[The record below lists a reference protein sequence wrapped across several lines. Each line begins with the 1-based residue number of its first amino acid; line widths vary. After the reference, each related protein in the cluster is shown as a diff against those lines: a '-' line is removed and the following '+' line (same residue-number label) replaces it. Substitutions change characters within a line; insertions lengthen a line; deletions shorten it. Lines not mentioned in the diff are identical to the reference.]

1 MGKLGLHW
9 GNRAFRV
16 ASRYSHILTLI
27 AAILAFV
34 PVMGVDWLLDN
45 YVRVRERVQIQS
57 SLEAVNER
65 IESGAYGAIGSL
77 RRILT
82 DSPSLCTP
90 TFVGNVH
97 RELQSSLHL
106 KQVVVE
112 NADGVQYCDA
122 FGMQVEFAPLSASL
136 SIPGQTETMT
146 VGTLPDLPVPVLKVT
161 QAFGTA
167 RLVSAF
173 VPIISSG
180 PDGLLNRFKPTSMV
194 RISLT
199 NGTPVLVAGD
209 PAAFDRGGTEF
220 ISAEV
225 FAGQLPIRIEA
236 AVPFAMV
243 RADYT
248 DLDVSF
254 TIIACLMSGAFL
266 VLALQYVR
274 RSKLPAFDLE
284 RAIAA
289 GEIKPYYQPV
299 INLKSGRLSG
309 CEVLCRWEK
318 RNGELVMP
326 GAFIEY
332 AEITGLAIPMTLSLM
347 QQVRSDLGD
356 LCTEMP
362 DMKIS
367 INLFEG
373 HFRDTSIVDDVQ
385 AIFGASNVSFRQL
398 VFEITERFPLGNSAT
413 AKSVIAGFHAM
424 GVRLAMDD
432 VGTGHSNLAY
442 MQTLGVDVIKIDR
455 VFVDM
460 IKPDTPSVPVL
471 DGLISMCRDLG
482 TEIVAEGVETEAQ
495 ALYLRSRGVVQA
507 QGFLF
512 APALKA
518 TAFRELARALNGRPQ
533 AIPLAVE
540 AAESSVTAN
549 AAA

>member
-1 MGKLGLHW
+1 MHKGESGS
-9 GNRAFRV
+9 GV

-27 AAILAFV
+27 AAILAFL

-45 YVRVRERVQIQS
+45 YVRVRERVQLQS
-57 SLEAVNER
+57 SLEAISER
-65 IESGAYGAIGSL
+65 IETGAYDGIASL
-77 RRILT
+77 RKILA

-90 TFVGNVH
+90 TFIANVH
-97 RELQSSLHL
+97 QEIQRSLYL

-122 FGMQVEFAPLSASL
+122 FGMQVSYSPLSESL
-136 SIPGQTETMT
+136 AIPGHTETLA
-146 VGTLPDLPVPVLKVT
+146 VGALAGLETPVLKVT
-161 QAFGTA
+161 QAFGST
-167 RLVSAF
+167 RLVSAI
-173 VPIISSG
+173 VPIISANRS
-180 PDGLLNRFKPTSMV
+180 GLLSRFKPTAMV
-194 RISLT
+194 RITLT

-209 PAAFDRGGTEF
+209 TSAFDRGETDF
-220 ISAEV
+220 IASSV
-225 FAGQLPIRIEA
+225 FAGELPIRIEA
-236 AVPFAMV
+236 AVPFAIV

-254 TIIACLMSGAFL
+254 TIIACIMSGAFL

-289 GEIKPYYQPV
+289 GELKPYYQPV
-299 INLKSGRLSG
+299 INLKTGKLAG
-309 CEVLCRWEK
+309 CEMLCRWEK
-318 RNGELVMP
+318 RNGDVVMP
-326 GAFIEY
+326 GQFIEY
-332 AEITGLAIPMTLSLM
+332 AEITGLAIPMTLGLM
-347 QQVRSDLGD
+347 QQVRNDLAD
-356 LCTEMP
+356 LCLEMP
-362 DMKIS
+362 DMKVS

-373 HFRDTSIVDDVQ
+373 HFRDTTIVEDVQ
-385 AIFGASNVSFRQL
+385 AIFGGSTVSFRQL
-398 VFEITERFPLGNSAT
+398 VFEITERTPIGNSASAHT
-413 AKSVIAGFHAM
+413 VIAGFHAL

-460 IKPDTPSVPVL
+460 IKSDTQAVPVL
-471 DGLISMCRDLG
+471 DGLIAMCRDLG

-495 ALYLRSRGVVQA
+495 ALYLRSRGVVMA

-512 APALKA
+512 APALKVG
-518 TAFRELARALNGRPQ
+518 AFKELARALNGGPR
-533 AIPLAVE
+533 AIPLAAA
-540 AAESSVTAN
+540 AAESAITAD

>member
-1 MGKLGLHW
+1 VHKGESGS
-9 GNRAFRV
+9 GV

-45 YVRVRERVQIQS
+45 YVRVRERVQLQS
-57 SLEAVNER
+57 SLEAISER
-65 IESGAYGAIGSL
+65 IETGAYDGIASL
-77 RRILT
+77 RKILA

-90 TFVGNVH
+90 TFIANVH
-97 RELQSSLHL
+97 QEIQRSLYL

-122 FGMQVEFAPLSASL
+122 FGMQVSYSPLSESL
-136 SIPGQTETMT
+136 AIPGHTETLA
-146 VGTLPDLPVPVLKVT
+146 VGALAGLETPVLKVT
-161 QAFGTA
+161 QAFGST
-167 RLVSAF
+167 RLVSAI
-173 VPIISSG
+173 VPIISANRS
-180 PDGLLNRFKPTSMV
+180 GLLSRFKPTAMV
-194 RISLT
+194 RITLT

-209 PAAFDRGGTEF
+209 TSAFDRGETDF
-220 ISAEV
+220 IASSV
-225 FAGQLPIRIEA
+225 FAGELPIRIEA

-254 TIIACLMSGAFL
+254 TIIACIMSGAFL

-289 GEIKPYYQPV
+289 GELKPYYQPV
-299 INLKSGRLSG
+299 INLKTGKLAG
-309 CEVLCRWEK
+309 CEMLCRWEK
-318 RNGELVMP
+318 RNGDVVMP
-326 GAFIEY
+326 GQFIEY
-332 AEITGLAIPMTLSLM
+332 AEITGLAIPMTLGLM
-347 QQVRSDLGD
+347 QQVRNDLAD
-356 LCTEMP
+356 LCLEMP
-362 DMKIS
+362 DMKVS

-373 HFRDTSIVDDVQ
+373 HFRDTTIVEDVQ
-385 AIFGASNVSFRQL
+385 AIFGGSTVSFRQL
-398 VFEITERFPLGNSAT
+398 VFEITERTPIGNSASAHT
-413 AKSVIAGFHAM
+413 VIAGFHAL

-460 IKPDTPSVPVL
+460 IKSDTQAVSVL
-471 DGLISMCRDLG
+471 DGLIAMCRDLG

-495 ALYLRSRGVVQA
+495 ALYLRSRGVVMA

-512 APALKA
+512 APALKVG
-518 TAFRELARALNGRPQ
+518 AFKELARALNGGPR
-533 AIPLAVE
+533 AIPLAAA
-540 AAESSVTAN
+540 AAESAITAD

>member
-1 MGKLGLHW
+1 VK
-9 GNRAFRV
+9 
-16 ASRYSHILTLI
+16 SKYSNVLTLV

-45 YVRVRERVQIQS
+45 YVRVRERVQVDQALDAVTDRIQ
-57 SLEAVNER
+57 A
-65 IESGAYGAIGSL
+65 GANDAIDSL
-77 RRILT
+77 RKILA

-90 TFVGNVH
+90 TFVANVH
-97 RELQSSLHL
+97 KQMGQSLYL
-106 KQVVVE
+106 KQVLVE

-122 FGMQVEFAPLSASL
+122 FGETVSYSPLSAPL
-136 SIPGQTETMT
+136 AIPGHTETIA
-146 VGTLPDLPVPVLKVT
+146 VGKLGDLSTPVLKIT
-161 QAFGTA
+161 QAFGTT

-173 VPIISSG
+173 VPIVSSSSA
-180 PDGLLNRFKPTSMV
+180 GLLSRFKPTAMV

-199 NGTPVLVAGD
+199 DSTPVLVAGD
-209 PAAFDRGGTEF
+209 PTPFDGRRDTEF
-220 ISAEV
+220 IATES
-225 FAGQLPIRIEA
+225 FAGELPIRAEA

-243 RADYT
+243 RADYS

-254 TIIACLMSGAFL
+254 TVIACIMSGAFL

-284 RAIAA
+284 RAILA
-289 GEIKPYYQPV
+289 GELKPYYQPV
-299 INLKSGRLSG
+299 INLKTGALAG

-318 RNGELVMP
+318 KNGEVLMP
-326 GAFIEY
+326 GAFIDY

-347 QQVRSDLGD
+347 QQVKGDLGD
-356 LCTEMP
+356 LCVEMP
-362 DMKIS
+362 ETKIS

-373 HFRDTSIVDDVQ
+373 HFRDGSIVEDVQ
-385 AIFGASNVSFRQL
+385 AIFGGSSIAFRQL
-398 VFEITERFPLGNSAT
+398 VFEITERRPLANSMTAT
-413 AKSVIAGFHAM
+413 SVIAGLHAL

-460 IKPDTPSVPVL
+460 IKPDTQTMPVL
-471 DGLISMCRDLG
+471 DGLIVMCRDLG
-482 TEIVAEGVETEAQ
+482 TEIIAEGVETEAQ
-495 ALYLRSRGVVQA
+495 ALYLRNHGVILA

-512 APALKA
+512 APAIKA
-518 TAFRELARALNGRPQ
+518 AAFKELARALNGRPR
-533 AIPLAVE
+533 ALPLS
-540 AAESSVTAN
+540 AAQV

>member
-1 MGKLGLHW
+1 
-9 GNRAFRV
+9 V

-45 YVRVRERVQIQS
+45 YVRVRERVQLQAS
-57 SLEAVNER
+57 VEAISER
-65 IESGAYGAIGSL
+65 IETGAYGGIASL
-77 RRILT
+77 RTILA

-90 TFVGNVH
+90 TFISNAQK
-97 RELQSSLHL
+97 ELQRSLYL
-106 KQVVVE
+106 KQIVVE

-122 FGMQVEFAPLSASL
+122 FGTQVAYSPLSESL
-136 SIPGQTETMT
+136 AIPGHPETMA
-146 VGTLPDLPVPVLKVT
+146 VGTLAGLPVPVLKVS

-173 VPIISSG
+173 VPIVSA
-180 PDGLLNRFKPTSMV
+180 DNAGLLNRFKATAMV
-194 RISLT
+194 RVTLT

-209 PAAFDRGGTEF
+209 TSPFDRGDTEF
-220 ISAEV
+220 IASSV
-225 FAGQLPIRIEA
+225 FAGELPIRIEA
-236 AVPFAMV
+236 AVPFAIV
-243 RADYT
+243 RADYA

-254 TIIACLMSGAFL
+254 TIIACIMSGAFL

-289 GEIKPYYQPV
+289 GELKPYYQPV
-299 INLKSGRLSG
+299 INLRTGKLAG

-318 RNGELVMP
+318 RNGEVVMP
-326 GAFIEY
+326 GQFIEY

-347 QQVRSDLGD
+347 QQVRNDLSDVCL
-356 LCTEMP
+356 EMP
-362 DMKIS
+362 DMKVS

-373 HFRDTSIVDDVQ
+373 HFRDSTIVEDVQ
-385 AIFGASNVSFRQL
+385 AIFGGSSIAFRQL
-398 VFEITERFPLGNSAT
+398 VFEITERAPIGNSA
-413 AKSVIAGFHAM
+413 AAHAVIAGFHAL

-460 IKPDTPSVPVL
+460 IKGDTQTIPVL

-495 ALYLRSRGVVQA
+495 ALYLRSRGVVMA

-512 APALKA
+512 APAIKVA
-518 TAFRELARALNGRPQ
+518 AFKELARALNGGPK
-533 AIPLAVE
+533 AMPLAAAPVE
-540 AAESSVTAN
+540 SAVTAD

>member
-1 MGKLGLHW
+1 M
-9 GNRAFRV
+9 

-45 YVRVRERVQIQS
+45 YVRVRERVQLQS
-57 SLEAVNER
+57 SLEAISER
-65 IESGAYGAIGSL
+65 IETGAYDAIASL
-77 RRILT
+77 RTVLA

-90 TFVGNVH
+90 TFISNVH
-97 RELQSSLHL
+97 REMQRSLYL

-122 FGMQVEFAPLSASL
+122 FGTQVAYSPLSESL
-136 SIPGQTETMT
+136 AIPGHTEMLA
-146 VGTLPDLPVPVLKVT
+146 VGTLAGLETPVLKVT
-161 QAFGTA
+161 QAFGTT

-173 VPIISSG
+173 VPVISASAS
-180 PDGLLNRFKPTSMV
+180 GLLSRFKPTAMV
-194 RISLT
+194 RVSLT

-209 PAAFDRGGTEF
+209 TSTYDRGGTDF
-220 ISAEV
+220 IASSV
-225 FAGQLPIRIEA
+225 FAGELPIRIEA

-254 TIIACLMSGAFL
+254 TVIACLMSGAFL

-289 GEIKPYYQPV
+289 GELKPYYQPV
-299 INLKSGRLSG
+299 INLKTGKLAG

-318 RNGELVMP
+318 RNGEVVMP
-326 GAFIEY
+326 GQFIEY

-347 QQVRSDLGD
+347 QQVRNDLGD
-356 LCTEMP
+356 LCLEMP
-362 DMKIS
+362 DMKVS

-373 HFRDTSIVDDVQ
+373 HFRDSTIVEDVQ
-385 AIFGASNVSFRQL
+385 AIFGGSTVSFRQL
-398 VFEITERFPLGNSAT
+398 VFEITERTPIGNSAS
-413 AKSVIAGFHAM
+413 AHAVIAGFHAL

-460 IKPDTPSVPVL
+460 IRSDTQAVPVL

-495 ALYLRSRGVVQA
+495 ALYLRSRGVVMA

-512 APALKA
+512 APALKVA
-518 TAFRELARALNGRPQ
+518 AFKELARALNGVPK
-533 AIPLAVE
+533 ADSLP
-540 AAESSVTAN
+540 AAPAETVVTAG